1 MTNRDRAKSVDEGAP
16 DDVAFKTGAKWFAH
30 GVGGTED
37 DTDVGAAEAWAAAME
52 TIEEQARRIDELE
65 RRVTEHGQKLNRLG
79 DIGEEKTT
87 KEQKIVAIL
96 TFAENIRNPNETKV
110 VVKPKDI
117 KGAVGCSRRYAY
129 DLVDDMHDTYDWAV
143 DNTKR
148 DDRTTGLSGAES
160 DSPPCGVLID
170 FDEVAHSED
179 GVVNKFTTR
188 TADEEVAD

>member
-1 MTNRDRAKSVDEGAP
+1 MTKREQAKSVDEGAP

-37 DTDVGAAEAWAAAME
+37 DTDVGPAEAWAAALDK
-52 TIEEQARRIDELE
+52 IREQARRIDELE
-65 RRVTEHGQKLNRLG
+65 RRITEHGQQLDKLG

-87 KEQKIVAIL
+87 KEQKIVAVL
-96 TFAENIRNPNETKV
+96 TFADNIRNPNEQKV

-117 KGAVGCSRRYAY
+117 KGVAGCSRRYAY
-129 DLVDDMHDTYDWAV
+129 DLVEDMHESYAWAT

-148 DDRTTGLSGAES
+148 KDRTTGLSGAES

-179 GVVNKFTTR
+179 GVVNKFTTE
-188 TADEEVAD
+188 TAGEEAAD

>member
-1 MTNRDRAKSVDEGAP
+1 MTNRERGKSVDEGAP
-16 DDVAFKTGAKWFAH
+16 EDVAFKTGAKWFAH
-30 GVGGTED
+30 GVAGTED
-37 DTDVGAAEAWAAAME
+37 EMDVGPAEAWAAAME
-52 TIEEQARRIDELE
+52 TIQEQAKRIDELE
-65 RRVTEHGQKLNRLG
+65 RRLTEHGQKLDRLG

-96 TFAENIRNPNETKV
+96 SFADNIRNVNERKV

-129 DLVDDMHDTYDWAV
+129 DLVDDMHETYGWAT

-148 DDRTTGLSGAES
+148 EDRTTGLSGAES

-188 TADEEVAD
+188 TAKEEAAD